1 MSATITPQTLWTL
14 PRVGAPVTAGQGRV
28 AVPVT
33 TYDVDANKGNGRIW
47 LIESD
52 GSRRPL
58 TLPGFNA
65 TKPAV
70 DPTGTRLAF
79 LASVGDEPAKQLYV
93 SALDQEADPSSIDPL
108 TSLPL
113 GALGAKWFPDGQ
125 TLAVLAYLL
134 KGHLDLE
141 ATRAEL
147 DRRKAAK
154 FMVHA
159 TEDAIYRYWD
169 MWLTTGEV
177 PHLFRVDLLTGQP
190 VDLTPASSRWWN
202 WPNTDEPLDS
212 FDISPDGKHIAYA
225 ADSSE
230 PPHLRIRRHLY
241 ELDLEAGK
249 EWDVTPAGAI
259 QVHRPRYSHDGQAIA
274 YGFQIV
280 PDYYGDPVR
289 LGLLDRITGEHRR
302 LADGWDRS
310 ADQWEF
316 DGGGNLLIVAEEAG
330 SSHLFR
336 LAEPEPHPQPIA
348 FGGSLGSPA
357 VDDRGIVFLVRHSLR
372 QPPEVVRLAGEG
384 ALEPLTDFATSL
396 LTEVTWGAV
405 ENLTFNGADEE
416 PVQMFLVHP
425 PEASLTR
432 GDDSSGV
439 LPLLHLIHGGPHG
452 AFTDGWQWRWHAQS
466 FAARGYLVA
475 MVNFHGSTSFG
486 ADFTSSIQGGWGDKP
501 FRDIEA
507 ATDLLI
513 GRGVVDETRMGVAG
527 GSYGGYLVAF
537 ITGHTSR
544 YSCAVAHAAVTD
556 LGGMYAS
563 DITAGRALAYGAEI
577 WEDRARVER
586 YSPSS
591 HAAGYDTPTLV
602 IHGERDYRV
611 PNTQGL
617 ELYGVLKAKEV
628 PARLVY
634 YPTENHWILNP
645 QPSLHWYEEVF
656 AWLDVYLR

>member
-1 MSATITPQTLWTL
+1 VPGVSATITPETLWTL
-14 PRVGAPVTAGQGRV
+14 PRVGAPVTAGHGRV

-33 TYDVDANKGNGRIW
+33 TYDVDANKGNGQIW
-47 LIESD
+47 LVEGD
-52 GSRRPL
+52 RARTPL
-58 TLPGFNA
+58 TASGFNA
-65 TKPAV
+65 SKPAV
-70 DPTGTRLAF
+70 DPTATKLAF
-79 LASVGDEPAKQLYV
+79 VASVGEETTKQVYV
-93 SALDQEADPSSIDPL
+93 SALDEEADPGSSVAL

-113 GALGAKWFPDGQ
+113 GALGAKWFPDGRA
-125 TLAVLAYLL
+125 LAVLAYVL
-134 KGHLDLE
+134 KDHLDLD

-154 FMVHA
+154 FAVHA

-177 PHLFRVDLLTGQP
+177 PHIFRVDLQSGDQ
-190 VDLTPASSRWWN
+190 VDLTPESSRWWN
-202 WPNTDEPLDS
+202 WPNTDDPLDS
-212 FDISPDGKHIAYA
+212 FAISPDGLHIAYA

-241 ELDLEAGK
+241 ELDLESGH
-249 EWDVTPAGAI
+249 EWDVTPEGAV
-259 QVHRPRYSHDGQAIA
+259 QVHRPRYSHDGEAIA
-274 YGFQIV
+274 YGFQII

-289 LGLLDRITGEHRR
+289 LGLLERTTGEHRR

-330 SSHLFR
+330 HSHLFR
-336 LAEPEPHPQPIA
+336 LMEPDPHPQPIA

-357 VDDRGIVFLVRHSLR
+357 VDGDGIVYLLRHSVDR
-372 QPPEVVRLAGEG
+372 PPEVVRLADGG
-384 ALEPLTDFATSL
+384 ALEPLTDFTTNL
-396 LTEVTWGAV
+396 LEHVTWGAV
-405 ENLTFNGADEE
+405 ENLTFAGADEE

-425 PEASLTR
+425 PDAAAGE
-432 GDDSSGV
+432 GQ

-486 ADFTSSIQGGWGDKP
+486 ADFTSSIHGGWGDKP

-507 ATDLLI
+507 ATDLLV
-513 GRGVVDETRMGVAG
+513 GRGLVDETRMAVAG

-537 ITGHTSR
+537 ITGQTSR
-544 YSCAVAHAAVTD
+544 YACAIAHAAVTN
-556 LGGMYAS
+556 LAGMYAS

-611 PNTQGL
+611 PLSQGL
-617 ELYGVLKAKEV
+617 ELYGVLKAKQV

-634 YPTENHWILNP
+634 FPSENHWILNP
-645 QPSLHWYEEVF
+645 QQSLHWYREVF